1 MCITQIT
8 KDFSIEICDD
18 VMDQS
23 GLRAGDVV
31 AIEVTG
37 PGRIELLG
45 MRAVLDAPG
54 GSTPDVRDERI

>member
-1 MCITQIT
+1 MCTTQIT

-37 PGRIELLG
+37 KGRIELLG
-45 MRAVLDAPG
+45 MRAALDAPG
-54 GSTPDVRDERI
+54 GATPDVRDERS

>member
-1 MCITQIT
+1 MCTTQIS

-37 PGRIELLG
+37 KGRIELLG
-45 MRAVLDAPG
+45 MRAVLDASG
-54 GSTPDVRDERI
+54 GATPDVRDERS